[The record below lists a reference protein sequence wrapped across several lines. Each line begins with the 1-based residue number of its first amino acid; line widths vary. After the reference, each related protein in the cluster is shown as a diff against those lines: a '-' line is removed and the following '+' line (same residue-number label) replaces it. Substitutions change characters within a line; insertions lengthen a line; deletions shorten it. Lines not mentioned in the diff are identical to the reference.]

1 MNTKCVMNCILRAS
15 KRSYREKVAS
25 ICRLRSSHSS
35 THILTLSTDKPLYAI
50 TSDKAILPL
59 RIPPEGG
66 GEGVLLEILGGG
78 VPPSTPNP
86 GPLSNQKMSFFSL
99 TLKTIPVF
107 KPGL

>member
-1 MNTKCVMNCILRAS
+1 MNKKCVMNCILRAS

-50 TSDKAILPL
+50 TSDKTILPL

-66 GEGVLLEILGGG
+66 GGGG
-78 VPPSTPNP
+78 TPRN
-86 GPLSNQKMSFFSL
+86 S
-99 TLKTIPVF
+99 
-107 KPGL
+107 